1 MECLEQFCPVELF
14 VKMKIFK
21 CYAVEYSSHWSY
33 VTTEHLKNGLV
44 FEKLNFKFNFILIKE
59 PQMSSGYSIG

>member
-1 MECLEQFCPVELF
+1 
-14 VKMKIFK
+14 MKGFYI
-21 CYAVEYSSHWSY
+21 CTAQLSSHWSY

>member
-33 VTTEHLKNGLV
+33 VTSKYLK
-44 FEKLNFKFNFILIKE
+44 
-59 PQMSSGYSIG
+59 YD